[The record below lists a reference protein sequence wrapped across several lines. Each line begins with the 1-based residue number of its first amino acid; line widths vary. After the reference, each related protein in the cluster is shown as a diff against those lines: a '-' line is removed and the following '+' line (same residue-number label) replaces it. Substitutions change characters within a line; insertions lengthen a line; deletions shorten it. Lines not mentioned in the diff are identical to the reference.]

1 MLRLRAKALKKLGSI
16 FQVSRSSWP
25 LNSTHLF
32 LNLICMQI
40 SVTEWL
46 SALLNCVFYLVGMTL
61 TSGRFSSLAMFLTM
75 WILCGFWCQQ
85 EPFAPKNSAAQTT
98 GNNRGV
104 NTSSTSNPKSPK
116 FSPMFHTETSSP
128 HQVSF
133 PVFYYVYVFLL
144 MPISQV
150 KGRWIWCRY
159 CTELEGLN
167 WRIVNRFFVPSH
179 SFIAGQWSRRLLIFQ
194 LVKCY
199 LTKKIIKGP
208 SQTGAS

>member
-1 MLRLRAKALKKLGSI
+1 
-16 FQVSRSSWP
+16 
-25 LNSTHLF
+25 
-32 LNLICMQI
+32 
-40 SVTEWL
+40 
-46 SALLNCVFYLVGMTL
+46 
-61 TSGRFSSLAMFLTM
+61 
-75 WILCGFWCQQ
+75 
-85 EPFAPKNSAAQTT
+85 
-98 GNNRGV
+98 V

-116 FSPMFHTETSSP
+116 FSTMFHTETSSP

-194 LVKCY
+194 LVKAI
-199 LTKKIIKGP
+199 LQKKLSKVPHKQELPKELLQSGGFCRMEVACKVTLIFFSDCAGRRASTQTTSR
-208 SQTGAS
+208 SQLQI